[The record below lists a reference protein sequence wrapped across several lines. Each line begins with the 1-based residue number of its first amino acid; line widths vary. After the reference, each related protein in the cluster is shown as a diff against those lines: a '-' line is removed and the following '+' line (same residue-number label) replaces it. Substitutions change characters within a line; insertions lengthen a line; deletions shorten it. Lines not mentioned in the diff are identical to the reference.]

1 MSSSTVSFGEVGA
14 LDPFLIGIVGTVIA
28 LLIVAKAVRT
38 IKQSSKGR
46 GLMVTYIGMAVT
58 FIGVIWFIIL
68 RLMPSI

>member
-1 MSSSTVSFGEVGA
+1 
-14 LDPFLIGIVGTVIA
+14 
-28 LLIVAKAVRT
+28 LIVAKAVRT